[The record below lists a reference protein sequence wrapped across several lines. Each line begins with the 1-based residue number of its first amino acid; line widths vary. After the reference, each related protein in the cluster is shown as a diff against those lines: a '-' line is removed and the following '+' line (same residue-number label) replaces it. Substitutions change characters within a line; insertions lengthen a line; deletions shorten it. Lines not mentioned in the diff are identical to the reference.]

1 MLHLKTSTTEV
12 LSVEGIF
19 PTTGL
24 QEENP
29 PLNQNKIKNKNF
41 LLKKP
46 L

>member
-1 MLHLKTSTTEV
+1 MLYLKTSTTKI
-12 LSVEGIF
+12 LLVEGIF

-29 PLNQNKIKNKNF
+29 PLNQNKIKKNF